1 MSRISNWLSYG
12 FLVFLVAFLTGSQP
26 VHAQW
31 TKVGGAPNA
40 STCMLLTDGSV
51 MCQAGEQTKSWQ
63 RLTPDNNGHY
73 ATGNWTALQDLPQP
87 NPIPPGY
94 GPLYYASAVLPD
106 GRVFVIGGEYNNGYL
121 GCSGPPPPNNCPTTI
136 GYVFDPTA
144 NSGTGNWTGPITV
157 PAGYGGSDNQS
168 IILQDGTILIADV
181 NSSNI
186 YKLDPTALTLTFVNA
201 TGKLDGNDEEGW
213 TSLPDGTFLTVDANN
228 TANLSTGGGSAYE
241 FYHPTTLTWTA
252 PGYTPVNLADINTAG
267 KLSHEVGPAILRPD
281 GTVIYFGGNTS
292 GQNATYSTLTSSWT
306 TANTFPLGTISQNS
320 GQQLTVADGTAALL
334 PDGNV
339 LVEASPGV
347 VGGAF
352 GTGSQFYEFD
362 TSGNFNVVTAS
373 GPGVSGEASYHGR
386 MLVLPTGEILYTH
399 GSNDV
404 YLYTNSGSPQNAW
417 RPVITSAPSVLGLGD
432 TYPISGNLFNGLS
445 GGAAYG
451 DDAQMATNYPLVR
464 LTNNGSGHVFYLRT
478 HDHSRMGVEAVGD
491 TEVISTNFD
500 VAAPSLEMGASELVV
515 VTNGIPS
522 ANFDVNVEP
531 ASSIAFTGAS
541 ASTSNFNDPATVQAV
556 LTATSGGT
564 PLAGKTVTF
573 VLGTGGGAPTCSGVT
588 NGSGIAS
595 CSLTPNQPAGP
606 QPLTAAYASD
616 SSFAGSSVT
625 VTFTVTHEEA
635 AVAFTVTS
643 ATTADYD
650 DAATVQAQ
658 LTTDGNPLPGRSVTF
673 VLGTGGSA
681 PTCSATSDG
690 SGNATCSLTPNQPAG
705 LLTLATSFAGDGFY
719 VPASNSTSFT
729 VTKEEDTVS
738 FTSGSATVI
747 PVGHSATLSAV
758 LKEDGVKPIA
768 GRTVSITLGT
778 GGSAQTC
785 SGTTD
790 ATGTASCSI
799 GTVTQPLGPNTVTAN
814 FAGDPFYLPS
824 TVSEPVILFAFL
836 AQGSMIVGNL
846 DAAPGTAVE
855 FWGAHWANI
864 NSLSGGPAPDAFK
877 GFAATAPQVCGG
889 GWISDPGNSS
899 GPPPSGAI
907 PSYMG
912 VIASSLVGQSGSA
925 ISGDVPAI
933 IVVKTNSGYAPNS
946 GHAGTGTV
954 IAVYC
959 P

>member
-1 MSRISNWLSYG
+1 MSRANTRLFSGI
-12 FLVFLVAFLTGSQP
+12 LVFLFAVLTGSGP
-26 VHAQW
+26 AHAQW
-31 TKVGGAPNA
+31 TKVSGAPNA
-40 STCMLLTDGSV
+40 STCLLLTDGTV
-51 MCQAGEQTKSWQ
+51 MCQEGEQTKSWQ

-121 GCSGPPPPNNCPTTI
+121 GCATPPPNNCPTTV

-144 NSGTGNWTGPITV
+144 NGGTGNWTGPITV

-168 IILQDGTILIADV
+168 IILKDGTALIADV
-181 NSSNI
+181 NSGNI

-201 TGKLDGNDEEGW
+201 AGKVDRNDEEGW
-213 TSLPDGTFLTVDANN
+213 TNLPDGTFLTVDANN
-228 TANLSTGGGSAYE
+228 VANLSSGGGTAYE
-241 FYHPTTLTWTA
+241 FYNPTSLTWTQ
-252 PGYTPVNLADINTAG
+252 PGYTPVNLADLTAANTG
-267 KLSHEVGPAILRPD
+267 SHEVGPAILRPD
-281 GTVIYFGGNTS
+281 GTVIYFGGNPS
-292 GQNATYSTLTSSWT
+292 GQNATYSTLTNSWS
-306 TANTFPLGTISQNS
+306 TANTFPLGTDGSNTGKQM
-320 GQQLTVADGTAALL
+320 TVADGTAALL

-339 LVEASPGV
+339 LVEAAPGV
-347 VGGAF
+347 TGKVF
-352 GTGSQFYEFD
+352 GVDSQFYEFD
-362 TSGNFNVVTAS
+362 LFGNFNVVTAS
-373 GPGVSGEASYHGR
+373 GPSVGGEASFHGR
-386 MLVLPTGEILYTH
+386 MLVLPSGEILYTH

-404 YLYTNSGSPQNAW
+404 YLYTNSGSPQDAW
-417 RPVITSAPSVLGLGD
+417 RPVITSAPSVLGVGD

-464 LTNNGSGHVFYLRT
+464 ITNNGSGHVFYLRT

-491 TEVISTNFD
+491 AEVISTNFD
-500 VAAPSLEMGASELVV
+500 VPSGLEMGASELVV

-522 ANFDVNVEP
+522 ANFAVNVEP

-541 ASTSNFNDPATVQAV
+541 ATTSDFNDPATVQAV
-556 LTATSGGT
+556 LTATVGGT
-564 PLAGKTVTF
+564 PLVGKTVTF
-573 VLGTGGGAPTCSGVT
+573 VLGSGGGAPTCT
-588 NGSGIAS
+588 ATTDGSGKAS

-606 QPLTAAYASD
+606 ETLTATFASD
-616 SSFAGSSVT
+616 SSFAGSSVSA
-625 VTFTVTHEEA
+625 VFTVTHEQA
-635 AVAFTVTS
+635 ALAFTVTS
-643 ATTADYD
+643 ATTSDYD

-658 LTTDGNPLPGRSVTF
+658 LTTDGNPLPGKSVTF
-673 VLGTGGSA
+673 VLGSGGCA
-681 PTCSATSDG
+681 PTCTATSDG

-705 LLTLATSFAGDGFY
+705 PLTLAASFAGDGFY
-719 VPASNSTSFT
+719 VPASTSTTFT
-729 VTKEEDTVS
+729 VTKEEDTLS
-738 FTSGSATVI
+738 FTSTSATVI
-747 PVGHSATLSAV
+747 PVGHSATLSAI
-758 LKEDGVKPIA
+758 LKEDGVTPIS

-799 GTVTQPLGPNTVTAN
+799 ATVTQPLGPNTVTAN

-824 TVSEPVILFAFL
+824 TVTEPVILFAFL

-846 DAAPGTAVE
+846 DTATGMSVE
-855 FWGAHWANI
+855 FWGAQWAKI
-864 NSLSGGPAPDAFK
+864 NSLSGGPAPNSFK
-877 GFAATAPQVCGG
+877 GFAETAPQACGG
-889 GWISDPGNSS
+889 GWSSDPGNSS

-912 VIASSLVGQSGSA
+912 VIASSSIGQSGSLIA
-925 ISGDVPAI
+925 GDVPAI
-933 IVVKTNSGYAPNS
+933 IVVKTNSGYAPNP

-954 IAVYC
+954 VALYC
-959 P
+959 H